1 MLGQIRR
8 HQKWLWFVIAGA
20 TIISFVIFIVPTTG
34 RRGRGM
40 IGRGSGELASINGRA
55 ISAEEIEQA
64 RDEGR
69 MEYLFSSGRWP
80 EEDESSRQFFNL
92 ENQTQRRLILMEK
105 LRDLDLRAND
115 EAVADWIARAFRD
128 RKSGAFQMELYQQFV
143 KTALPRGR
151 VSEKVFVNFVR
162 HQVGLEQLSSIA
174 GLAGGLVTPREAEA
188 AFRQENE
195 ELSTEVVL
203 FSATNYLA
211 GVEVTPAALGQF
223 YTNNMALYRI
233 PERMQVSY
241 VRFAAT
247 NFLSEADQQLALIT
261 NLTQQLDA
269 IYQQRGADF
278 YKDAEGKPLAHDAA
292 LEKIKEEQRQHVA
305 LGAARKKAGEFMQQ
319 LDDLY
324 QKEPKQP
331 DNLEKLA
338 AATGY
343 QSAVTEP
350 FTQREGP
357 KDLNAFDTFAKAAFA
372 LKPEEPMASE
382 PILGADAAY
391 VITFKQKIPSELPP
405 LDTVREKVTA
415 EFHQR
420 EAAEAARKAG
430 QAFYATLTNGLAQQ
444 KSFQA
449 ICLEA
454 NVVSHKLP
462 PIALTTR
469 ALPPE
474 WEGRI
479 DLSLVKD
486 VAFNLSPGSTSRFE
500 TTRDGGFIVHLLSR
514 QQVDEAKLKAEL
526 PAFTANLR
534 ADRRRAAASDWL
546 RKEFELARVTGI
558 LSQRKAGAK

>member
-8 HQKWLWFVIAGA
+8 HQKWLWVVIAGA
-20 TIISFVIFIVPTTG
+20 TIISFVIFIDPTTG
-34 RRGRGM
+34 RRGRG
-40 IGRGSGELASINGRA
+40 IAGGRSGELATINGRT

-64 RDEGR
+64 RSEAR
-69 MEYLFSSGRWP
+69 LEYLFSSGRWP

-92 ENQTQRRLILMEK
+92 DNQTQRRLILLEK

-151 VSEKVFVNFVR
+151 VSENVFVNFVH

-174 GLAGGLVTPREAEA
+174 GLAGGLVTPQEAEA

-195 ELSTEVVL
+195 QLSTEVVL
-203 FSATNYLA
+203 FSASNYLA
-211 GVEVTPAALGQF
+211 GVEVTPAGLGQF

-233 PERMQVSY
+233 PDRVQVSY
-241 VRFAAT
+241 VKFAAT
-247 NFLSEADQQLALIT
+247 NYLAEADQQLAQIT

-278 YKDAEGKPLAHDAA
+278 YKDAEGKDLAHDAA
-292 LEKIKEEQRQHVA
+292 IEKIKEEQRQHLA
-305 LGAARKKAGEFMQQ
+305 LAVARKKATEFLQQ

-331 DNLEKLA
+331 DNLDKLA
-338 AATGY
+338 AATGL
-343 QSAVTEP
+343 QSAVTDP
-350 FTQREGP
+350 FSQREVP
-357 KDLNAFDTFAKAAFA
+357 KDLNVFDTFAKAAFT
-372 LKPEEPMASE
+372 LTPEEPMASE
-382 PILGADAAY
+382 PILGPDAAF
-391 VITFKQKIPSELPP
+391 VITFKRRIPSELPP
-405 LDTVREKVTA
+405 LEAVQEKVTA
-415 EFHQR
+415 EFRQR

-430 QAFYATLTNGLAQQ
+430 QAFYSTLTNGLAQQ

-449 ICLEA
+449 VCLET
-454 NVVSHKLP
+454 NVISHKLP
-462 PIALTTR
+462 PFALTTR

-474 WEGRI
+474 WEGRL
-479 DLSLVKD
+479 DLSLLKD
-486 VAFNLSPGSTSRFE
+486 VAFNLSPGGISRFE
-500 TTRDGGFIVHLLSR
+500 TTRDGGLVVHLLSR
-514 QQVDEAKLKAEL
+514 QPVDEAKLKAEL
-526 PAFTANLR
+526 PAFTASLR

-546 RKEFELARVTGI
+546 RKEFELARVTGV
-558 LSQRKAGAK
+558 LSQKKAGAQ